1 MVTKNWLVQHSTAT
15 AYYDVTCEAAVTCSA
30 FVHQQQRTPCGA
42 LLTSV
47 YCATDLI
54 VGVENHDVTVDE
66 VFLREVDDFVDG
78 ESA

>member
-1 MVTKNWLVQHSTAT
+1 MVIVNWLVQHSTTT
-15 AYYDVTCEAAVTCSA
+15 AYYDVTCEAVVTCSA
-30 FVHQQQRTPCGA
+30 FVHQRQCTPCGA

-78 ESA
+78 EPA